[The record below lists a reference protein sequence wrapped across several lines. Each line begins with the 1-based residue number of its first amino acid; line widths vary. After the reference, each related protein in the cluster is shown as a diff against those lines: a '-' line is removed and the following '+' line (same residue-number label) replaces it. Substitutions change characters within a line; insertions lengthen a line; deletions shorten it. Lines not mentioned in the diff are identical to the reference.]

1 MSPRHYTAGLSGR
14 AMQRQRG
21 FLLPVALFIIVVMGF
36 ASLALWRTTAQTST
50 ASVQELLSTQA
61 FYAAESGVQAGLSEL
76 FYPNANN
83 RQQADDR
90 CSNLDQ
96 NLDFS
101 GVEGLNLCT
110 ADVQCE
116 LVEAG
121 FYQITSQGRCG
132 TGSNYAER
140 DLEARAKF

>member
-1 MSPRHYTAGLSGR
+1 MRKQG
-14 AMQRQRG
+14 G

-50 ASVQELLSTQA
+50 ASVQELLSSQA
-61 FYAAESGVQAGLSEL
+61 FYAAESGIQSGLSEL
-76 FYPNANN
+76 FYPNASN
-83 RQQADDR
+83 RQQADNR
-90 CSNLDQ
+90 CAALDQ
-96 NLDFS
+96 SLDFS
-101 GVEGLNLCT
+101 GVDGLNLCT
-110 ADVQCE
+110 ANVQCE

-132 TGSNYAER
+132 TGSSYAER

>member
-1 MSPRHYTAGLSGR
+1 MFPRRYHPGLSGK

-21 FLLPVALFIIVVMGF
+21 FLLPLALFIIVAMGF
-36 ASLALWRTTAQTST
+36 AALALWRTTAQTST

-61 FYAAESGVQAGLSEL
+61 FYAAESGVQAGLNEL

-83 RQQADDR
+83 RQQADNR
-90 CSNLDQ
+90 CAALDQ

-121 FYQITSQGRCG
+121 FYRLSAEGECG
-132 TGSNYAER
+132 SGPTR
-140 DLEARAKF
+140 ARRAVEVQARF